1 VFLDLYPTI
10 TFEMKNWAT
19 RDASFATIAVIAAL
33 APFLNK
39 AFHIDDPLFLW
50 MAQQV
55 SQHPADPYGFSVN
68 WYVSAKPVFSVMQ
81 NPPLNAYYL
90 ALAASFLGWSELAM
104 HGAFLIP
111 AVLAVLGTFLLAQR
125 LSGSPLL
132 AALLM
137 LFTPVFLVS
146 ATTVM
151 CDVWLLALWVWS
163 VNYWLRGLE
172 RPSYLLLLV
181 ASLLAAAAALT
192 KYFGLSLVPLLAVY
206 TLVQDRRPTT
216 RLLFLLI
223 PVAVI
228 VIYEAMTKAKY
239 GQGLFG
245 NAMIYPWQATA
256 KAEKQ
261 LLGQFLTGLS
271 FTGGCLFSALFYAPF
286 LKSRKV
292 LISGIAIFVALLP
305 LFYLGIARGLSSKT
319 DVIAVTAEG
328 ALFATIGIG
337 VLALALADV
346 VQQKTADSLLLSVW
360 VFGTFFFAT
369 VMNWSITSRTLLP
382 MAPAVAIL
390 LIRRFKI
397 STVVAGA
404 VTGGR
409 GLPILPLR
417 TAAATWWPLLPAA
430 LVSLLITTA
439 DYKLADTARLAA
451 RSFQNRFRNEPG
463 TVWFEGHW
471 GFQYYMEQW
480 GAKPLDRAERGM
492 ISGDVLIVP
501 LSNSNV
507 SPTPPGPTTGPSE
520 QVNFPQFLLATMS
533 PEMHAGFYSSRWGP
547 LPWVFGRIPPEQ
559 YLTFR
564 IK

>member
-1 VFLDLYPTI
+1 MSLDLYPTI
-10 TFEMKNWAT
+10 TFEMKNSPT
-19 RDASFATIAVIAAL
+19 RDALFATIAVIAAL

-50 MAQQV
+50 IAHQI
-55 SQHPADPYGFSVN
+55 SQHPANPYGFSVN
-68 WYVSAKPVFSVMQ
+68 WYVSAKPMFSVMQ
-81 NPPLNAYYL
+81 NPPLNAYYMV
-90 ALAASFLGWSELAM
+90 LAASFLGWSELAM
-104 HGAFLIP
+104 HGAFLVP
-111 AVLAVLGTFLLAQR
+111 AVAAVLGTFFLAQR

-163 VNYWLRGLE
+163 VDCWLRGLE
-172 RPSYLLLLV
+172 RHNYWLLLL

-192 KYFGLSLVPLLAVY
+192 KYFGVSLVPLLAVY
-206 TLVQDRRPTT
+206 TLVHNRHLTS

-228 VIYEAMTKAKY
+228 AIYEAMTKAKY
-239 GQGLFG
+239 GQDLFSS
-245 NAMIYPWQATA
+245 AMIYPWQATA
-256 KAEKQ
+256 TAEKQ

-271 FTGGCLFSALFYAPF
+271 FIGGCLFPALFYAPF

-292 LISGIAIFVALLP
+292 LVSGIAIFLAFLP
-305 LFYLGIARGLSSKT
+305 SFYFGIARGFASKA
-319 DVIAVTAEG
+319 DIIAVTVEG

-337 VLALALADV
+337 ILALAVADV
-346 VQQKTADSLLLSVW
+346 VQQKTADSLLLSLW
-360 VFGTFFFAT
+360 VLGTFFFAT
-369 VMNWSITSRTLLP
+369 IMNWSITSRTLLP

-390 LIRRFKI
+390 LIRRFKT
-397 STVVAGA
+397 STVVAAA
-404 VTGGR
+404 VTGGSD
-409 GLPILPLR
+409 LSILPLR

-430 LVSLLITTA
+430 LISLLITTA
-439 DYKLADTARLAA
+439 DYKLADTARLSAS
-451 RSFQNRFRNEPG
+451 SFQNRFQNEPG

-480 GAKPLDRAERGM
+480 KAKPLDRAERGM

-507 SPTPPGPTTGPSE
+507 SRTPPVPTTGPPE
-520 QVNFPQFLLATMS
+520 QVNYPQFLLATMS
-533 PEMHAGFYSSRWGP
+533 PEMCTGFYSSRWGP
-547 LPWVFGRIPPEQ
+547 LPWVFARIPPEQ
-559 YLTFR
+559 YLIFR

>member
-1 VFLDLYPTI
+1 
-10 TFEMKNWAT
+10 M
-19 RDASFATIAVIAAL
+19 VIAAL

-50 MAQQV
+50 MARQV

-68 WYVSAKPVFSVMQ
+68 WYVSAKPMFSVMQ
-81 NPPLNAYYL
+81 NPPLNAYYM

-104 HGAFLIP
+104 HGAFLLP
-111 AVLAVLGTFLLAQR
+111 AVLAVLGTFFLAQR

-137 LFTPVFLVS
+137 LFTPVFLIS

-163 VNYWLRGLE
+163 VNCWLRGLE
-172 RPSYLLLLV
+172 LHSSWLLLL

-192 KYFGLSLVPLLAVY
+192 KYFGASLVPLLAVY
-206 TLVQDRRPTT
+206 TLVQDRRLTS

-228 VIYEAMTKAKY
+228 GIYEVMTKAKY
-239 GQGLFG
+239 GQGLFS
-245 NAMIYPWQATA
+245 NAMIYPWEATA

-261 LLGQFLTGLS
+261 LSGQFITGLS
-271 FTGGCLFSALFYAPF
+271 FTGGCLFPALFYLPF

-292 LISGIAIFVALLP
+292 LMSGIAIFLALLP
-305 LFYLGIARGLSSKT
+305 LFYGIARGFTLNTS
-319 DVIAVTAEG
+319 VIALTAEG

-337 VLALALADV
+337 ILALAVADV
-346 VQQKTADSLLLSVW
+346 VQQKTADSLLLSLW
-360 VFGTFFFAT
+360 VFGTFVFAT
-369 VMNWSITSRTLLP
+369 MMNWSITSRTLLP

-397 STVVAGA
+397 STVAAVA

-409 GLPILPLR
+409 ALPILPP
-417 TAAATWWPLLPAA
+417 TAAAATLWPLLPAV

-439 DYKLADTARLAA
+439 DYKLADTARLAS

-471 GFQYYMEQW
+471 GFQYYMERW

-492 ISGDVLIVP
+492 TSGDVLIVP

-507 SPTPPGPTTGPSE
+507 SPTPPVPTTGPPE
-520 QVNFPQFLLATMS
+520 QVNYPQFLLATMS

-547 LPWVFGRIPPEQ
+547 VPWVFGRIPPEQ
-559 YLTFR
+559 YLIFR
-564 IK
+564 VK

>member
-1 VFLDLYPTI
+1 
-10 TFEMKNWAT
+10 MKNSAT
-19 RDASFATIAVIAAL
+19 RDAFFAIIAVIAAL

-68 WYVSAKPVFSVMQ
+68 WYVSAKPMFSVMQ
-81 NPPLNAYYL
+81 NPPLNAYYM
-90 ALAASFLGWSELAM
+90 ALAASFVGWSELAM
-104 HGAFLIP
+104 HGAFLVP
-111 AVLAVLGTFLLAQR
+111 AVAAVLGTFFLAQR

-132 AALLM
+132 GALLV
-137 LFTPVFLVS
+137 LFTPVFLIS

-172 RPSYLLLLV
+172 RRSCWLLLL

-192 KYFGLSLVPLLAVY
+192 KYFGASLVPLLAVY
-206 TLVQDRRPTT
+206 TLVHNRRLTT

-228 VIYEAMTKAKY
+228 GIYEAMMKARY
-239 GQGLFG
+239 GQGLFSS
-245 NAMIYPWQATA
+245 AMIYPWEATA
-256 KAEKQ
+256 KAERQ
-261 LLGQFLTGLS
+261 LSGQFLTGLS

-286 LKSRKV
+286 LKSWKV
-292 LISGIAIFVALLP
+292 LISGIAIFLAFLP
-305 LFYLGIARGLSSKT
+305 LFYLGIARGLTLRT

-337 VLALALADV
+337 ILALAVADV
-346 VQQKTADSLLLSVW
+346 VQRKTADSLLLSLW
-360 VFGTFFFAT
+360 VFGTFVFAT
-369 VMNWSITSRTLLP
+369 MMNWSITSRTLLP
-382 MAPAVAIL
+382 MAPAVVIL
-390 LIRRFKI
+390 LIRRFKV
-397 STVVAGA
+397 SPVVAVA

-439 DYKLADTARLAA
+439 DYKFADTAHLAA
-451 RSFQNRFRNEPG
+451 SHFQNRFQSEPG

-480 GAKPLDRAERGM
+480 KAKPLDRAERGM

-507 SPTPPGPTTGPSE
+507 SRTPPVPTTGPPE
-520 QVNFPQFLLATMS
+520 QVDYPQFLLATMS
-533 PEMHAGFYSSRWGP
+533 REMRAGFYSSRWGP
-547 LPWVFGRIPPEQ
+547 LPWVFASIPPEQ
-559 YLTFR
+559 YLIFR
-564 IK
+564 VK

>member
-1 VFLDLYPTI
+1 MFLDVYPTLL
-10 TFEMKNWAT
+10 FEMKNSAT
-19 RDASFATIAVIAAL
+19 RDAFFATIAVIVAL

-39 AFHIDDPLFLW
+39 AFHIDDALFLW

-68 WYVSAKPVFSVMQ
+68 WYVSAKPMFSVMQ
-81 NPPLNAYYL
+81 NPPLNAYYV
-90 ALAASFLGWSELAM
+90 ALAASFLGWSELVM
-104 HGAFLIP
+104 HGAFLVP
-111 AVLAVLGTFLLAQR
+111 AAAAVLGTFFLAQR

-146 ATTVM
+146 ATTIM
-151 CDVWLLALWVWS
+151 CDVWLLAFWVWS

-172 RPSYLLLLV
+172 RPSYWFLLL

-192 KYFGLSLVPLLAVY
+192 KYFGVSLVPLLAVY
-206 TLVQDRRPTT
+206 TLVRDRRLTS
-216 RLLFLLI
+216 RLLVLLI

-228 VIYEAMTKAKY
+228 VIYEAMTKGKY
-239 GQGLFG
+239 GEGLFS
-245 NAMIYPWQATA
+245 NAMIYPWEATA

-261 LLGQFLTGLS
+261 LTGQFLTGLS
-271 FTGGCLFSALFYAPF
+271 FTGGCLFSALFYVPF

-292 LISGIAIFVALLP
+292 LFSGIAIFLALLP
-305 LFYLGIARGLSSKT
+305 LFCLGIARGLTSKT

-337 VLALALADV
+337 ILALTVADI
-346 VQQKTADSLLLSVW
+346 VQQKTADSLLLSLW
-360 VFGTFFFAT
+360 VFGTFVFAT
-369 VMNWSITSRTLLP
+369 MMNWSITSRTLLP
-382 MAPAVAIL
+382 MAPAVVIL
-390 LIRRFKI
+390 LIRRFEI
-397 STVVAGA
+397 STVVAAG
-404 VTGGR
+404 VTDGK

-417 TAAATWWPLLPAA
+417 TVAATWWPLLPAA
-430 LVSLLITTA
+430 LVSLLITMA

-451 RSFQNRFRNEPG
+451 SYFQNRFQSEPG

-480 GAKPLDRAERGM
+480 KAKPLDRAERGM
-492 ISGDVLIVP
+492 ISGDALIVP

-507 SPTPPGPTTGPSE
+507 SRTPPVPTIGPPE
-520 QVNFPQFLLATMS
+520 HVNYPQFLLATMS

-547 LPWVFGRIPPEQ
+547 LPWVFASIPPEQ
-559 YLTFR
+559 YLIFR
-564 IK
+564 VK